1 MIIDFN
7 KIEEAVI
14 PNFKGGEKEVAARM
28 FFDGAV
34 RILKAKLAPGSSIGL
49 HTHED
54 SCEVIIIR
62 SGEGKVLYD
71 GEELRV
77 KAGDLHYCPK
87 GHSHTLINDSNAM
100 LEITGI
106 VPQQ

>member
-54 SCEVIIIR
+54 SSEVIIIR

-77 KAGDLHYCPK
+77 KEGDIHYCPK

>member
-7 KIEEAVI
+7 NIEEQVI
-14 PNFKGGEKEVAARM
+14 PHFKGGEKEIAAKM

-34 RILKAKLAPGSSIGL
+34 RILKAKIGPGASIGL
-49 HTHED
+49 HTHTD
-54 SCEVIIIR
+54 SSEVIIIR
-62 SGEGKVLYD
+62 GGEGKLIYD
-71 GEELRV
+71 GQEMRV
-77 KAGDLHYCPK
+77 HEGDITYCPK
-87 GHSHTLINDSNAM
+87 GHSHTLINDGEGL